1 MQREMH
7 FNKISIINLKLWS
20 NCLDNW
26 IKVKEAKATLPKL
39 LDKNSDTLFF
49 IYDVNIS
56 SKLYYCFRENWEIN
70 LIIWH
75 AVPQFNP

>member
-39 LDKNSDTLFF
+39 LDKNSDTLFLF
-49 IYDVNIS
+49 TMWIYLQN
-56 SKLYYCFRENWEIN
+56 Y
-70 LIIWH
+70 II
-75 AVPQFNP
+75 VSEKIGK